1 MNVFIIFSA
10 LLMLHQIYNKKIL
23 GDDERF
29 IYYPYQFKENI
40 SSERIIYLHNIK
52 NKIDLLTSKDI
63 SVLRKLHEIDD
74 KLSEAPFNILGGGL
88 LDEWNF
94 DFPIE

>member
-10 LLMLHQIYNKKIL
+10 LLMLHQIFNKKIL

-29 IYYPYQFKENI
+29 IYYPDQFKENI
-40 SSERIIYLHNIK
+40 SSERIIYLHNIQ
-52 NKIDLLTSKDI
+52 NKLDLLTSKDI
-63 SVLRKLHEIDD
+63 SVLRKLHIIEDN
-74 KLSEAPFNILGGGL
+74 LPPAPLNTLGGGL

-94 DFPIE
+94 DFPLE